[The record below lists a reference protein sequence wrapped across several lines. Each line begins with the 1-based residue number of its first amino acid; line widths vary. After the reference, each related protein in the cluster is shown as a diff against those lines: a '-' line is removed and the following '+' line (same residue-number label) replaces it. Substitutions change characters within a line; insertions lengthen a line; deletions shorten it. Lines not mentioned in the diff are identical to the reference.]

1 MEQSR
6 RTGTIEKNRNNPE
19 EWTEQS
25 RRMGIRD
32 KEKTKGKI
40 KKRTLEQCAVV
51 KL

>member
-6 RTGTIEKNRNNPE
+6 RTGTIKKNRNNQE
-19 EWTEQS
+19 EQEQS